1 MRVVKSQRRAVV
13 RRYGSVRGGV
23 RGAARRHG
31 CAAEVH
37 GWHALRELCV
47 GSGRRLVEVPEK
59 APGKTRQFC
68 TSLSLRGR
76 QTRCRAEF
84 ARRFSKSARC
94 GGAKDRK
101 YTVNASRDPLTHHA
115 CRLS

>member
-1 MRVVKSQRRAVV
+1 MAAAVRVVKSQRRAVV

-47 GSGRRLVEVPEK
+47 LWEEDGGDSEK
-59 APGKTRQFC
+59 APGKTRQC
-68 TSLSLRGR
+68 
-76 QTRCRAEF
+76 
-84 ARRFSKSARC
+84 
-94 GGAKDRK
+94 
-101 YTVNASRDPLTHHA
+101 
-115 CRLS
+115 